1 MSTLYVLKNQ
11 AMYDLMAK
19 VSSLEEKEV
28 IALYQKKE
36 SFNFSNNELLDS
48 QIEIDID
55 KLNSKLDP
63 NSDSKSSI
71 AIYSSFINLN
81 PIDASDKRLWIT
93 LSHRDFW
100 NYVQLR
106 WPLKE
111 TPKSIVDSRWLFNG
125 SDRTAFTRNSISRL
139 WWAGHLTFSPWDQL
153 ESLNVFKS
161 EDPYKY
167 TKIMTNTSQLWFDV
181 TEREWGSNLVF
192 RICFLEAFDRILS
205 EQQITNRTSL
215 SRKLSIILTASLVPD
230 IVLASQKDPL
240 SLLEYILSQ
249 LPKLN
254 IKT

>member
-11 AMYDLMAK
+11 AMYDLISK
-19 VSSLEEKEV
+19 VASLEEKEL
-28 IALYQKKE
+28 ITLYQKQE

-48 QIEIDID
+48 QIEIDIEE
-55 KLNSKLDP
+55 LNSKLDP
-63 NSDSKSSI
+63 ISDSKSAI

-93 LSHRDFW
+93 LSHRDLW
-100 NYVQLR
+100 TYVQSR

-111 TPKSIVDSRWLFNG
+111 TPKSIVDSRWFFNG

-192 RICFLEAFDRILS
+192 RICFLEAFDRILRD
-205 EQQITNRTSL
+205 QQITNRTLL

-249 LPKLN
+249 VPKLN
-254 IKT
+254 KIN